1 MKLKFRAWVYY
12 GEKLDKPHYSKDYG
26 SLDIFFEEHSENE
39 TGQCIEQYTG
49 LKDRNGQ
56 EIYEGDIVMLLNY
69 HVELNG
75 IMECLKTDIQWDTEN
90 ACFILGLTKFGSK
103 LLLQNTEGYVVIGN
117 IHENPKLLG
126 YKAFRL

>member
-1 MKLKFRAWVYY
+1 MCKLKFRAWVYY

-39 TGQCIEQYTG
+39 SEQCIEQYTG
-49 LKDRNGQ
+49 LKDKNGQ

-69 HVELNG
+69 HIELNG
-75 IMECLKTDIQWDTEN
+75 IMECLKTDIQWDNEN
-90 ACFILGLTKFGSK
+90 ACFILGVSKFGSK
-103 LLLQNTEGYVVIGN
+103 LLLQNTEGYIVIGN

-126 YKAFRL
+126 YNNEK